1 MLDNTTA
8 SGYTFYK
15 EVPDSIGKGVVSE
28 PTGASIVTSTP
39 VNIPDSTLP
48 EKREYGVFETM
59 WLQARYSNLTASLF
73 NTGSRVFQKNDGY
86 SITQSNKDIDQLLRI
101 DPSITHDEKM
111 YLYENSYSRESLK
124 DAYQHIKDLRR
135 ANEAFA
141 QHPIAGVVSGLFDP
155 AEVALAAGTGGL
167 SRGLGVV
174 GRVALGA
181 GAGGLSGAV
190 YASNQPSDSDALLT
204 QIAIGGLANAIGV
217 QGATKAANAASKTS
231 KNFNETKLGLPKP
244 IGGALK
250 KFGGGFKKYMSF
262 TDEVAEAD
270 AKVGTDYAQRL
281 YGFASKDGE
290 TSAAMRTKVYRME
303 LMPNVHALEDGL
315 VKAGLYPKGIWNR
328 IKSWVQPQNQ
338 DSVTRLARAQQE
350 ARGWLNT
357 MDDYYSRMG
366 RISEAIAELKGRI
379 EKFNSLF
386 GDHVKYITAD
396 APSIDAM
403 MKMPPDQVN
412 RVVKYLD
419 DKIKE
424 YNEALAKERGIKK
437 SMKLQSTPE
446 EEAMLKDDF
455 IVTDDIW
462 HGRSTIR
469 SIDTLSADARAFA
482 QAYIDSKLGVS
493 MGKMINERSTLS
505 KVIESPYYMHSRF
518 SIDQVAD
525 QCELHGCAA
534 VSKAFGE
541 QMKGALLAI
550 SKDAQWV
557 QDIDPEILGMW
568 VLNTLVRGQD
578 GYAVIKDY
586 IRDNFAKLSEDLANK
601 IMSISG
607 WDKVLGVDEQTNLI
621 ELMRE
626 TTGAKHIDLSATLGQ
641 SSIFKHRFAWD
652 YDVVSPDGVQLRN
665 MLGSDIM
672 ADVEHSV
679 LSTASSVAMSGV
691 SYKGVKGELK
701 YLSNAENVREFWD
714 IFKDNLTKAYDGDS
728 AKASEVMR
736 YAYNLS
742 MGNPVGAD
750 IGDVARA
757 AASIANTMF
766 LGKSGLYNLV
776 DFGSIANE
784 YNTVATI
791 KEVIPAL
798 KRGIGFDLKTLT
810 KKECMTLRDIL
821 RLESFEEGR
830 FRNVVT
836 RQNEDMFVLK
846 KSITRE
852 IEWATQSVRFLN
864 GMEAVRRLQINMTT
878 SLYVKKLE
886 DAIKGSVKDQ
896 EYFMKNSGYSKGIF
910 NSIKREVDA
919 HGWNIYQWDN
929 KVLANRVLTEAR
941 TTVDNVILSVRNG
954 ERPRFMDNPIG
965 KVAFAYQSFV
975 FAANQKLLRRYW
987 NQEGVLGVATLMT
1000 MQLPLAC
1007 LVGMLSNVIEGKDP
1021 EKDLVT
1027 SVSTSMSSLGL
1038 LTIPITALS
1047 RGELGGTFVGFG
1059 PVSYGIRAGTG
1070 QMDVFNA
1077 LADAPFI
1084 SANPVSKAALM
1095 AMSNEYNKE

>member
-111 YLYENSYSRESLK
+111 YLYENSYSREALK

-181 GAGGLSGAV
+181 SAGGLSGAV

-217 QGATKAANAASKTS
+217 QGATKAANAASKTP

-290 TSAAMRTKVYRME
+290 TSAAMRTKAYRME

-437 SMKLQSTPE
+437 SMKLQNTPE

-714 IFKDNLTKAYDGDS
+714 IFKDDLTKAYDGDS

-1007 LVGMLSNVIEGKDP
+1007 LVGMLSNVIEGRDP